1 MVKTESNNDTT
12 TDRYL
17 SFVGLDCDA
26 KARELVAALREA
38 MGRDGRADPFWD
50 YFQAKLNGTK
60 GPAHD
65 ELYHLHCHL
74 NDLRDLLDRWDEP
87 DLAQLLETL
96 EVECC

>member
-1 MVKTESNNDTT
+1 LKSDLNEHPA

-26 KARELVAALREA
+26 KAQELVGALRA
-38 MGRDGRADPFWD
+38 VMGKEGRQDPFWD
-50 YFQAKLNGTK
+50 YFEAKLNGTK

-87 DLAQLLETL
+87 SLAALLETL

>member
-1 MVKTESNNDTT
+1 VNPESNDAPNP
-12 TDRYL
+12 DRYL

-26 KARELVAALREA
+26 KARALVEALREA
-38 MGRDGRADPFWD
+38 MGRDGRTDPFWD

-74 NDLRDLLDRWDEP
+74 NDLRDLLGRWDEP
-87 DLAQLLETL
+87 DLAGLLETL

>member
-1 MVKTESNNDTT
+1 MTFESIDAPAL
-12 TDRYL
+12 DRYL

-26 KARELVAALREA
+26 KARQLVEALRQA
-38 MGRDGRADPFWD
+38 MEGNGRQDPFWD
-50 YFQAKLNGTK
+50 YFSAKLRGEK

-74 NDLRDLLDRWDEP
+74 NDLRDLLERWHEGE
-87 DLAQLLETL
+87 LAALLESL